1 MCEGLSKVFVGI
13 DWGIVDAN
21 FVMQMGSGAAA
32 AQADVSNGIAAVN
45 VLANSHSEVGQVSVA
60 GCDPVAMIHHKRPS
74 IAAEEIRKQDHA
86 VRGSDNW
93 LSIRG

>member
-21 FVMQMGSGAAA
+21 FVMQMGSSAAA
-32 AQADVSNGIAAVN
+32 AQADVSNGIATMN
-45 VLANSHSEVGQVSVA
+45 ILPNGDREVGQVSVA
-60 GCDPVAMIHHKRPS
+60 GGDSVAMIQRNRPS
-74 IAAEEIRKQDHA
+74 VAAQEIREQHHA
-86 VRGSDNW
+86 VGGSDNW